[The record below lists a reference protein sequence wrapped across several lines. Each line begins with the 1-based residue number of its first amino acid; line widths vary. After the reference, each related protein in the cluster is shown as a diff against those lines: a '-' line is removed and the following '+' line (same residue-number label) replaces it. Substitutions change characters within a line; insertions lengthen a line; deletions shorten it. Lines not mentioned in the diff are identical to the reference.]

1 MSGFSETAVLVHVTY
16 AEGKNGRQL
25 PESTR
30 KRVFVNPFSV
40 SAASFNVADAE
51 GMRPRHLLQMRA
63 CDYHGEE
70 TIEYRGEA
78 LAITDVSRGGRDE
91 FVRLTCSQ
99 KVADDG

>member
-40 SAASFNVADAE
+40 SAASSTWRTRRASARAIAPDAR
-51 GMRPRHLLQMRA
+51 MRLPR
-63 CDYHGEE
+63 
-70 TIEYRGEA
+70 RGNNRVSRRS
-78 LAITDVSRGGRDE
+78 LAITDVSRGGRGE

>member
-1 MSGFSETAVLVHVTY
+1 MGGSCPKARAS
-16 AEGKNGRQL
+16 
-25 PESTR
+25 
-30 KRVFVNPFSV
+30 VFVNPFSV

-70 TIEYRGEA
+70 TISIA
-78 LAITDVSRGGRDE
+78 AKPLTITDVSRGGRGE
-91 FVRLTCSQ
+91 FVRHLLA